1 MACVVAG
8 ARWQRGTICAH
19 LPSGPLV
26 GEFFAVSPDGGELW
40 RTMGYFGNALVHEN
54 IVSKSCTAIA
64 VGPLA
69 AAISLMRSQP

>member
-26 GEFFAVSPDGGELW
+26 GEFFVVSLDGGELW
-40 RTMGYFGNALVHEN
+40 RTM
-54 IVSKSCTAIA
+54 
-64 VGPLA
+64 
-69 AAISLMRSQP
+69 AISETRSSTKTSSPNLARQLLSVRLPLQ